1 MAKKKSTTK
10 RKEAAKKVAANL
22 DQNIL
27 KASEAIL
34 TVSME
39 VGKKWHNL
47 IKQTITVTEPMREK
61 QIDMFFDTTEAV
73 VTQVEEGAEKFKDL
87 LGIEEPIGDIVK
99 KRFNTEKISSKL
111 QKNASKLVSI
121 VAASGLKEKIEQGAV
136 KLKMEVSERFNVAE
150 GKVAKKAPKKTKAKA
165 KKTTTSTAKPKVKK
179 TRKVVTK
186 KTAPKK
192 AVTKKTV
199 AKKATPKKAAAKK
212 VVAKKAA
219 PRKVVSKKASSVKDD
234 LTKIY
239 GIGPKME
246 KILNAKGYL
255 TYADLKAV
263 SAKDLQAIIN
273 ESGGA
278 YKSYKAGKWIRQAS
292 IASKGDFKKLTEW
305 IDANVKK

>member
-1 MAKKKSTTK
+1 MAKKKSINN
-10 RKEAAKKVAANL
+10 RKESAKKVAANL

-99 KRFNTEKISSKL
+99 KRFNTERISTKL

-121 VAASGLKEKIEQGAV
+121 VTATGLKEKIEQGAI
-136 KLKMEVSERFNVAE
+136 KLKMEVSERFNIAE
-150 GKVAKKAPKKTKAKA
+150 GKVTRKAPKKTKAKA
-165 KKTTTSTAKPKVKK
+165 KAKKATTKVAKPTVKK
-179 TRKVVTK
+179 SRKAVAKKSTSKKVVTK
-186 KTAPKK
+186 K
-192 AVTKKTV
+192 
-199 AKKATPKKAAAKK
+199 
-212 VVAKKAA
+212 VVA
-219 PRKVVSKKASSVKDD
+219 KKASSVKDD

-246 KILNAKGYL
+246 KILNARGYL
-255 TYADLKAV
+255 TYNDLKAV
-263 SAKDLQAIIN
+263 TAKDLQAIIN
-273 ESGGA
+273 NSGGA
-278 YKSYKAGKWIRQAS
+278 YKSYKAGKWIKQAS
-292 IASKGDFKKLTEW
+292 VASKGDLKKLTEW
-305 IDANVKK
+305 INDNVKK

>member
-1 MAKKKSTTK
+1 MVFPPFVSNPIKKSKLNIKVMAKKKSINN
-10 RKEAAKKVAANL
+10 RKESAKKVAANL

-99 KRFNTEKISSKL
+99 KRFNTERISTKL

-121 VAASGLKEKIEQGAV
+121 VTATGLKEKIEQGAI
-136 KLKMEVSERFNVAE
+136 KLKMEVSERFNIAE
-150 GKVAKKAPKKTKAKA
+150 GKVTRKAPKKTKAKA
-165 KKTTTSTAKPKVKK
+165 KAKKATTKVAKPTVKK
-179 TRKVVTK
+179 SRKAVAKKSTSKKVVTK
-186 KTAPKK
+186 K
-192 AVTKKTV
+192 
-199 AKKATPKKAAAKK
+199 
-212 VVAKKAA
+212 VVA
-219 PRKVVSKKASSVKDD
+219 KKASSVKDD

-246 KILNAKGYL
+246 KILNARGYL
-255 TYADLKAV
+255 TYNDLKAV
-263 SAKDLQAIIN
+263 TAKDLQAIIN
-273 ESGGA
+273 NSGGA
-278 YKSYKAGKWIRQAS
+278 YKSYKAGKWIKQAS
-292 IASKGDFKKLTEW
+292 VASKGDLKKLTEW
-305 IDANVKK
+305 INDNVKK

>member
-1 MAKKKSTTK
+1 MAKKKTTTK
-10 RKEAAKKVAANL
+10 RKEAAKKAVANL

-99 KRFNTEKISSKL
+99 KRFNTDKISTKL

-121 VAASGLKEKIEQGAV
+121 VATSGLKEKIEQGAV
-136 KLKMEVSERFNVAE
+136 KLKMEVSERLN
-150 GKVAKKAPKKTKAKA
+150 GKEEKVVKKTTKKAKA
-165 KKTTTSTAKPKVKK
+165 KTKKAVKPVVKKVKK
-179 TRKVVTK
+179 TAKKKTTTK
-186 KTAPKK
+186 KPI
-192 AVTKKTV
+192 TK
-199 AKKATPKKAAAKK
+199 
-212 VVAKKAA
+212 
-219 PRKVVSKKASSVKDD
+219 KVVSKKARTEKDD
-234 LTKIY
+234 LKKIY
-239 GIGPKME
+239 GVGPKME
-246 KILNAKGYL
+246 KILNSKGIRS
-255 TYADLKAV
+255 YADLK
-263 SAKDLQAIIN
+263 SMTAKELQEIIN
-273 ESGGA
+273 NSGGA

-292 IASKGDFKKLTEW
+292 IASKGDFKKLADW
-305 IDANVKK
+305 IDTNIKK

>member
-1 MAKKKSTTK
+1 MSKKKRTTK
-10 RKEAAKKVAANL
+10 RKDAAKKAAASL

-99 KRFNTEKISSKL
+99 KRFNTEKISTKL
-111 QKNASKLVSI
+111 QKNASKLVSV
-121 VAASGLKEKIEQGAV
+121 VAASGLKEKMEQGAI
-136 KLKMEVSERFNVAE
+136 KLKMEVSERFNIVE
-150 GKVAKKAPKKTKAKA
+150 KKVAKKTVKKTKTKAKKGTAKTVKPIVKKIKKTAKKKAAPKKVAVKKVVA
-165 KKTTTSTAKPKVKK
+165 KKTRS
-179 TRKVVTK
+179 
-186 KTAPKK
+186 KK
-192 AVTKKTV
+192 AVTKK
-199 AKKATPKKAAAKK
+199 
-212 VVAKKAA
+212 
-219 PRKVVSKKASSVKDD
+219 VSAGKDD
-234 LTKIY
+234 LKKIY

-246 KILNAKGYL
+246 KILHTKGIRS
-255 TYADLKAV
+255 YADLKAMT
-263 SAKDLQAIIN
+263 AKDLQVIIN
-273 ESGGA
+273 NSGGV

-292 IASKGDFKKLTEW
+292 IASKGDFKKLAEW
-305 IDANVKK
+305 IDTNVKK

>member
-1 MAKKKSTTK
+1 
-10 RKEAAKKVAANL
+10 
-22 DQNIL
+22 
-27 KASEAIL
+27 
-34 TVSME
+34 
-39 VGKKWHNL
+39 
-47 IKQTITVTEPMREK
+47 MREK

>member
-10 RKEAAKKVAANL
+10 RKEAAKKAAASL

-99 KRFNTEKISSKL
+99 KRFNTEKISTKL

-121 VAASGLKEKIEQGAV
+121 VASSGLKEKIEQGAV
-136 KLKMEVSERFNVAE
+136 KLKMEVSERFNAVE
-150 GKVAKKAPKKTKAKA
+150 GKVAKKAPKKTKGK
-165 KKTTTSTAKPKVKK
+165 
-179 TRKVVTK
+179 
-186 KTAPKK
+186 
-192 AVTKKTV
+192 
-199 AKKATPKKAAAKK
+199 AKKATSGAAKSTTKKARK

-219 PRKVVSKKASSVKDD
+219 PKKAVAKKTVAKKTTPKKTRTKKVAARKASSIKDD

-305 IDANVKK
+305 INANIKK